1 MLTEMTFTNIR
12 NGVVVP
18 MVTPF
23 TAEGAIDLIAT
34 EKLIGRFIDAGVGA
48 FVLGTTGETA
58 SIPRK
63 ERVKLVE
70 QAVRQAK
77 GKISVY
83 AGIGDN
89 CLGHSVEAANRYIEI
104 GVDAVVAHL
113 PSYYPLEEE
122 EMVFYFQKLHDAIP
136 GPIMI
141 YNIPQTTSMSL
152 PMDIVE
158 KLAELPRFVG
168 FKDSERCLERMQDAV
183 KRFRDRND
191 FSLFMGS
198 AVLSAQ
204 ALEAGFDGLVPG
216 SGNLF
221 PELWRQLYDSAKSSE
236 WAKAKALQLQLD
248 EVAAVFQKNMTLG
261 QSLAA
266 LKFLM
271 HEGGLCEPYVL
282 PPLRTLNGKDSIAT
296 ATLLSNYRNLQCL
309 NGQ

>member
-1 MLTEMTFTNIR
+1 MNFTHIR
-12 NGVVVP
+12 DGVVVP

-23 TAEGAIDLIAT
+23 TADGAVDLIAT
-34 EKLIGRFIDAGVGA
+34 ERLVDRFIRAGVGA

-58 SIPRK
+58 SIPRN

-70 QAVRQAK
+70 QAVRQAN
-77 GKISVY
+77 GKIPVY

-89 CLGHSVEAANRYIEI
+89 CLAHSVEAARRYLEL

-113 PSYYPLEEE
+113 PSYYPLQNE
-122 EMVFYFQKLHDAIP
+122 EMIFYFQKLHDAIP

-158 KLAELPRFVG
+158 KLAELPNFVG
-168 FKDSERCLERMQDAV
+168 FKDSERCLERMNDAV
-183 KRFRDRND
+183 TRFRDRRD

-221 PELWRQLYDSAKSSE
+221 PELWRQLYDSAKSND
-236 WAKAKALQLQLD
+236 WAKAKILQIQLD
-248 EVAAVFQKNMTLG
+248 EVATVFQKDMTLG

-271 HEGGLCEPYVL
+271 HESGLCEPYVL
-282 PPLRTLNGKDSIAT
+282 PPLRTLNGQDPMTT
-296 ATLLSNYRNLQCL
+296 AALVSNYRNLQCL
-309 NGQ
+309 SGQ